1 MGLRTRVFSIVLTAG
16 LAFAPLGVMAQDGA
30 QDWAQDGAQDRAQT
44 LADIRQE
51 LTVLFVELQR
61 LGTELNTT
69 GGVSVPLG
77 AGSSLDRVNA
87 LEAEIVRLTG
97 KIEQLE
103 FRILS
108 LVRDGTNRIGDLE
121 FRLCELEADCDVSS
135 LGETPTLGG
144 GELPQ
149 VAQPTAPV
157 LPEDP
162 GAGSIGGGGELA
174 VAEQADFDAAMA
186 AFEGGDAGTASEL
199 FARFAET
206 YPGGP
211 LTGDAQFMAGEALA
225 QQGNVAEAARAYLG
239 AYSAVPPGRYTTLA
253 LLKLGAALGELGH
266 LTEACVMF
274 DELISAFPTAPEVA
288 DAQKARAALGC
299 P

>member
-1 MGLRTRVFSIVLTAG
+1 MGLKNCLFSLVLAG
-16 LAFAPLGVMAQDGA
+16 GLVAGPLAAV
-30 QDWAQDGAQDRAQT
+30 AQDRAQT

-51 LTVLFVELQR
+51 LTVLYVELQR

-69 GGVSVPLG
+69 GGVQVPLG
-77 AGSSLDRVNA
+77 MGTTLDRVNA

-97 KIEQLE
+97 KIEELE

-108 LVRDGTNRIGDLE
+108 LVKDGTNRVGDLE
-121 FRLCELEADCDVSS
+121 FRLCELEADCDIAS

-144 GELPQ
+144 GDLPE
-149 VAQPTAPV
+149 VAQPTVPAIDPTV
-157 LPEDP
+157 LDP
-162 GAGSIGGGGELA
+162 GAPTGTGGELA

-186 AFEGGDAGTASEL
+186 AFDSGDVGTAGEL
-199 FARFAET
+199 FARFAES

-211 LTGDAQFMAGEALA
+211 LTGDAQFMSGEALA
-225 QQGNVAEAARAYLG
+225 QQGRIADAARAYLA
-239 AYSAVPPGRYTTLA
+239 AYSSVPPGQYTTLA

-274 DELISAFPTAPEVA
+274 DELVTAFPTAPEVME
-288 DAQKARAALGC
+288 AQQAQAALGC

>member
-1 MGLRTRVFSIVLTAG
+1 MGLKTRLFSLVIVGA
-16 LAFAPLGVMAQDGA
+16 LAALPLAVP
-30 QDWAQDGAQDRAQT
+30 AQDRAQT

-51 LTVLFVELQR
+51 LTVLYVELQR

-69 GGVSVPLG
+69 GGVQVPQG
-77 AGSSLDRVNA
+77 TGSTLDRVNA

-97 KIEQLE
+97 KIEELE

-108 LVRDGTNRIGDLE
+108 LVKDGTNRVGDLE
-121 FRLCELEADCDVSS
+121 FRLCELEADCDIAS
-135 LGETPTLGG
+135 LGDTPTLGG

-149 VAQPTAPV
+149 VALPTAPV

-162 GAGSIGGGGELA
+162 GAGTIGGGGELA

-186 AFEGGDAGTASEL
+186 AFNAGDMGTAGDL
-199 FARFAET
+199 FARFAEA

-211 LTGDAQFMAGEALA
+211 LTGDAQYMAGEALA
-225 QQGNVAEAARAYLG
+225 QQGEVTEAARAYLA

-274 DELISAFPTAPEVA
+274 DELVTAFPAAPEVA
-288 DAQKARAALGC
+288 DAQRARAALGC

>member
-1 MGLRTRVFSIVLTAG
+1 MDLKKRLFSVVLAVGVASSPMGLT
-16 LAFAPLGVMAQDGA
+16 
-30 QDWAQDGAQDRAQT
+30 AQDRAQT

-51 LTVLFVELQR
+51 LTVLYVELQR

-77 AGSSLDRVNA
+77 AGSTLDRVNA
-87 LEAEIVRLTG
+87 LEAEIVHLTD

-103 FRILS
+103 NRIQS

-121 FRLCELEADCDVSS
+121 FRLCELEPDCDISS
-135 LGETPTLGG
+135 LGDTPTLGG
-144 GELPQ
+144 GELP
-149 VAQPTAPV
+149 AAAPPTAPV

-162 GAGSIGGGGELA
+162 GAASIGGGELA
-174 VAEQADFDAAMA
+174 VAEQADFDTAMA
-186 AFEGGDAGTASEL
+186 AFEAGDAATASKL

-206 YPGGP
+206 YSGGP
-211 LTGDAQFMAGEALA
+211 LTADAHYFAGEALA
-225 QQGNVAEAARAYLG
+225 QQGLIADAARAYLA
-239 AYSAVPPGRYTTLA
+239 AYSATPPGQHTTLA

-266 LTEACVMF
+266 VTEACVMF
-274 DELISAFPTAPEVA
+274 DELISAFPGSPEVD
-288 DAQKARAALGC
+288 DAQAARAALAC

>member
-1 MGLRTRVFSIVLTAG
+1 MGLKRHLFSAVLAG
-16 LAFAPLGVMAQDGA
+16 AMALPA
-30 QDWAQDGAQDRAQT
+30 TLPAQDRAST

-51 LTVLFVELQR
+51 LTVLYVELQR

-77 AGSSLDRVNA
+77 AGSTLDRVNG
-87 LEAEIVRLTG
+87 LEAEITRLTG
-97 KIEQLE
+97 KIDTLE
-103 FRILS
+103 HRILS
-108 LVRDGTNRIGDLE
+108 LVKDGTNRVGDLE
-121 FRLCELEADCDVSS
+121 FRLCELEPDCDISS
-135 LGETPTLGG
+135 LGDTPTLGG

-149 VAQPTAPV
+149 LAPPI
-157 LPEDP
+157 LAPMPDDP
-162 GAGSIGGGGELA
+162 GAESVGGGELA
-174 VAEQADFDAAMA
+174 VAEQADFDRAMA
-186 AFEGGDAGTASEL
+186 AFDAGDTATAAEG

-225 QQGNVAEAARAYLG
+225 QQGRVADAARAYLG
-239 AYSAVPPGRYTTLA
+239 AYSAVPPGQYTTRA

-266 LTEACVMF
+266 ITEACVMF
-274 DELISAFPTAPEVA
+274 DELLTAFPGAPEMA
-288 DAQKARAALGC
+288 EAQAARAALAC